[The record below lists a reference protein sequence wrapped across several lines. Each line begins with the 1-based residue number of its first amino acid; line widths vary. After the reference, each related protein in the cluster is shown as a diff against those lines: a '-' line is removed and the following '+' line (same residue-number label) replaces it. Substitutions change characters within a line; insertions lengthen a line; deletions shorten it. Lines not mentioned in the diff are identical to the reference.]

1 MVARN
6 QVQNCMLEMLRFFTL
21 HVLQYAVGI
30 GLVSRGQTHTEGRVW
45 SSYNYQFVF
54 DTAEDFCVL
63 GMQSRQR

>member
-30 GLVSRGQTHTEGRVW
+30 GLAGSTYLKVYMTVHIQHRAG
-45 SSYNYQFVF
+45 
-54 DTAEDFCVL
+54 AECN
-63 GMQSRQR
+63 